1 MTQKIDNT
9 KINAAVDLLIESD
22 IDLSNAL
29 GENGLI
35 KQLSKRILE
44 KALQIEM
51 DDHLGY
57 SRYDRSELQNARNGA
72 FQKTLITNNGTIEL
86 DVPRD
91 RNGGFEP
98 AIIKKKQSRVAGLDQ
113 KIVSLYAKGMSLSD
127 IKTQLQEL
135 YDADI
140 SESLISKITD
150 GVADEVK
157 AWQNRALESVYPIVF
172 FDCLVVK
179 VRHEKRIINK
189 AVYVSLGIDLSGR
202 KDILGLWISE
212 NEGAKFWLGNLTEMK
227 NRGMTDM
234 LIACTD
240 NLTGMSDAISAVY
253 PKCEHQ
259 LCIVHQI
266 RNSLK
271 FVSYKDRKELVA
283 DLKPIY
289 QAATEDEAQEAL
301 DAFDRKWSKQYPQI
315 AKSWYNNWENLI
327 IFLQYPKAIRKIIYT
342 TNAIESLNSQLR
354 KVTKNKRVFPS
365 DESVFKTLYLTINYI
380 TAKWTMPI
388 RDWNEAMAHFL
399 IKFDDRIQNNI

>member
-9 KINAAVDLLIESD
+9 KINAAVDLLIEND
-22 IDLSNAL
+22 VDFSNAL
-29 GENGLI
+29 GESGLI

-51 DDHLGY
+51 DNHLGY
-57 SRYDRSELQNARNGA
+57 SRYDRSEFQNSRNGA

-91 RNGGFEP
+91 RNGNFEP
-98 AIIKKKQSRVAGLDQ
+98 AIVKKKQSRAAGLDQ

-127 IKTQLQEL
+127 IQMQLQEL
-135 YDADI
+135 YDANI

-157 AWQNRALESVYPIVF
+157 AWQNRALESIYPIVF

-189 AVYVSLGIDLSGR
+189 AVYVALGIDLSGR

-289 QAATEDEAQEAL
+289 QAATEDESQEAL
-301 DAFDRKWSKQYPQI
+301 DAFDTKWSKQYPQI
-315 AKSWYNNWENLI
+315 AKSWYSNWENLI
-327 IFLQYPKAIRKIIYT
+327 IFLQYPKAIRRIIYT

-388 RDWNEAMAHFL
+388 RETASNL
-399 IKFDDRIQNNI
+399 SSNN

>member
-1 MTQKIDNT
+1 MTQKIET
-9 KINAAVDLLIESD
+9 SKINAAVDLLIESD
-22 IDLSNAL
+22 VDLSNAL
-29 GENGLI
+29 GEDGLI

-44 KALQIEM
+44 KALQVEM

-57 SRYDRSELQNARNGA
+57 SRYNRSELENARNGA

-91 RNGGFEP
+91 RNGDFEP
-98 AIIKKKQSRVAGLDQ
+98 AIVKKKQNRIAGLDQ

-150 GVADEVK
+150 GVVDEVK

-189 AVYVSLGIDLSGR
+189 AVYVALGIDLSGR

-227 NRGMTDM
+227 NRGMSDM

-240 NLTGMSDAISAVY
+240 NLTGMSEAISAVY

-271 FVSYKDRKELVA
+271 YVSYKDRKKLVV

-289 QAATEDEAQEAL
+289 QATTEDEAQEAL
-301 DAFDRKWSKQYPQI
+301 DAFDTKWSNQYPQI
-315 AKSWYNNWENLI
+315 AKSWYNNWENLV
-327 IFLQYPKAIRKIIYT
+327 IFLQYPKSIRQIIYT

-399 IKFDDRIQNNI
+399 IKFDDRIQNNM